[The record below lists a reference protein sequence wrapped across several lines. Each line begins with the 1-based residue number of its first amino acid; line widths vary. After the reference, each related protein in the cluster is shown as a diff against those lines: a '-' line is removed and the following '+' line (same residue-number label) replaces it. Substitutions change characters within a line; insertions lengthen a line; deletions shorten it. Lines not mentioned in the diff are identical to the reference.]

1 MIPGATLTLS
11 ILATCIPRTSPQG
24 YFLLLDRLVC
34 LIARLRSSVSNTE
47 LPSSLRPVQPC
58 GNTRLHCTARPPPES
73 WHDDAERL
81 DNLRNIPVTEHKR
94 KQPHASPYKPSVG
107 RALSDCQFE
116 PAPAARNRTQRLDA
130 QKTTKILLP
139 LLRIHL
145 TLAEKWCHEWG

>member
-47 LPSSLRPVQPC
+47 LSSSLRPVQPC
-58 GNTRLHCTARPPPES
+58 ENTRLHCTARLPPES
-73 WHDDAERL
+73 WHDDVEYD

-94 KQPHASPYKPSVG
+94 KQPHASPYKPQRWKGSKRLPIRTRTRCPQPDTKVG
-107 RALSDCQFE
+107 
-116 PAPAARNRTQRLDA
+116 
-130 QKTTKILLP
+130 LP
-139 LLRIHL
+139 EDDEDPPSPSQNPSHTGR
-145 TLAEKWCHEWG
+145 KVVP